1 MDESEKNQINER
13 IPMPC
18 HIKYYVMPC
27 NLHQNMENLKFGVD
41 GSIIVWAKSTHLTNN
56 KK

>member
-1 MDESEKNQINER
+1 MDESEKNQDAYAS
-13 IPMPC
+13 
-18 HIKYYVMPC
+18 HIKYYVMSC
-27 NLHQNMENLKFGVD
+27 NLHQNIENLKFGID